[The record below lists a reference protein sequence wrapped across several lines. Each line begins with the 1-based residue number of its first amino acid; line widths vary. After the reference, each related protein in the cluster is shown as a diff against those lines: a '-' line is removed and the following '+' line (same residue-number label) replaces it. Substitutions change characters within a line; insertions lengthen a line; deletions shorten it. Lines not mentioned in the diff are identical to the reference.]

1 LAQPSPVGFV
11 IFGFGHTRRRA
22 ARRRVRRVTLAAT
35 VVAIGG
41 LSASAFAGGSSPSV
55 PERGTAAVPR
65 VVSEF
70 FNPRHFFPMRAEP
83 GYGDGL
89 DAGRG
94 HEGQDMFGPAGTPLV
109 AVSDAVVVE
118 TGSNGGAGNYVSI
131 YDPAADRTYNY
142 FHMLAPALVR
152 QGESVDAG
160 QKLGELGCTGSC
172 WGNHLHFE
180 VRAGRNTWGPVLDP
194 VPVLQRL
201 RAG

>member
-11 IFGFGHTRRRA
+11 IFGFGHRRRHA
-22 ARRRVRRVTLAAT
+22 LRRRVRRATAAVT
-35 VVAIGG
+35 AIAFAG
-41 LSASAFAGGSSPSV
+41 LSVSGFAGGSSPHRAQPNV
-55 PERGTAAVPR
+55 AAVPR
-65 VVSEF
+65 VVQELF
-70 FNPRHFFPMRAEP
+70 HPPHAFPMRANP

-94 HEGQDMFGPAGTPLV
+94 HEGQDLFGPAGTPLV

-142 FHMLAPALVR
+142 FHMLGPALVG
-152 QGESVDAG
+152 QGEGVSAG

-180 VRAGRNTWGPVLDP
+180 VRAGRNTWGPVIDP